1 MFSKLNLNMIKIKIT
16 EVEKQG
22 KLIDNLDNFVN
33 YLQILFSIMKF
44 SNNKIKELGLYS
56 YIIM

>member
-1 MFSKLNLNMIKIKIT
+1 MIKIKIT
-16 EVEKQG
+16 EVEEQG

-33 YLQILFSIMKF
+33 YLQNLFSIMKF